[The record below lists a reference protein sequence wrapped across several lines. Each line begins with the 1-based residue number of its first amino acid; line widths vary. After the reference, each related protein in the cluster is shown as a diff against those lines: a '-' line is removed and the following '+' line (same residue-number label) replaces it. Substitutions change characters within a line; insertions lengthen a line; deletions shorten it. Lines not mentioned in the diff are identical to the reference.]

1 MAQQRIEQ
9 PPQQLDLLSRVGEG
23 RVAAQHVQEQPFVR
37 LQWLGA
43 GERRQQVET
52 HPSPAEREPRPG
64 NLAADI
70 GEDLRVVGEVEYQLV
85 AGVVDVTGKD
95 LERGSRKPI
104 VMVRRVWASD
114 LPVRR

>member
-1 MAQQRIEQ
+1 MPQQRIEQ
-9 PPQQLDLLSRVGEG
+9 PPQQLDLLSRDGEG

-52 HPSPAEREPRPG
+52 HPGPAEREPRPG

-70 GEDLRVVGEVEYQLV
+70 GEDLRVVGEVETLS
-85 AGVVDVTGKD
+85 G
-95 LERGSRKPI
+95 GSRKPI
-104 VMVRRVWASD
+104 VMVRRVSASD